1 MNELEEHIMQ
11 FGSWE
16 HYYQHLLFTYGHT
29 QQQKNAFILK
39 THTPDIQSY
48 RGRQNTSEQQSIK
61 GKKGGLNN
69 SKDQQSTKGKKG
81 GLNNTSAQQSLKGL
95 INTKEQ
101 QSIKGLINSSQQ
113 QSLKGKKSAQ
123 VRYDGSNEQLKPWVA
138 LGISRRWYYT
148 QKSLGVIT

>member
-48 RGRQNTSEQQSIK
+48 RGRQNTSAQQSIK

-69 SKDQQSTKGKKG
+69 TKEQQSAKGLIG
-81 GLNNTSAQQSLKGL
+81 GLNNTSEQQSIKGL
-95 INTKEQ
+95 NNTKEQ
-101 QSIKGLINSSQQ
+101 QSIKGLNNTKEQ
-113 QSLKGKKSAQ
+113 QSIKGKKSEQ
-123 VRYDGSNEQLKPWVA
+123 VRYDGSNEQLKPWAA
-138 LGISRRWYYT
+138 LGISRSWYYT
-148 QKSLGVIT
+148 QKSLGNI